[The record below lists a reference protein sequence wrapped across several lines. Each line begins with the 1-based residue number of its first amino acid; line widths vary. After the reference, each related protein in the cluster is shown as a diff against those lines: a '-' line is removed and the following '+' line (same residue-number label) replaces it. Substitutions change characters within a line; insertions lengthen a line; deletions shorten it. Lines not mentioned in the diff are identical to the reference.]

1 MFVITSGCAQTLQK
15 IYDGLQST
23 EKDKIT
29 QIYNNLYINNSTV
42 NTNKGNTVMM
52 LPSMN
57 KQVSHTKNQGTG
69 KQDVMMQ
76 KFEIMHVY
84 LAQRGSQNKSGIEG
98 DTETAESTSE
108 NVSLD
113 SNDVRQQIIKNK
125 AFKEKLSKSFDVV
138 FQKICFDAFKIVAN
152 KFDCSASPY

>member
-23 EKDKIT
+23 EKDTVT

-42 NTNKGNTVMM
+42 DTNKGNTRMT

-57 KQVSHTKNQGTG
+57 KRVSHTKNKGAG

-84 LAQRGSQNKSGIEG
+84 LAKRASQNKLAVEG
-98 DTETAESTSE
+98 DTETAKSTSE
-108 NVSLD
+108 NLILD

-125 AFKEKLSKSFDVV
+125 AFKEKLSNSFDTV
-138 FQKICFDAFKIVAN
+138 FQKIC
-152 KFDCSASPY
+152 